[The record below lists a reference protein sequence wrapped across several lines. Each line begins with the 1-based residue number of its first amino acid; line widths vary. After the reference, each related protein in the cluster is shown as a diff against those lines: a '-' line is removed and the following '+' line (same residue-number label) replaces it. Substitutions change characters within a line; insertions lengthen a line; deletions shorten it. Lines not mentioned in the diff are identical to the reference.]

1 MRGEASPHETITVI
15 VPPVSRGVDS
25 ICRLKKVVDTVDWVN
40 LVGGGGGYKRKDGR
54 KENQKGKSVFMTKA
68 IQASDI
74 FSR

>member
-1 MRGEASPHETITVI
+1 MRGEASPHENITVI
-15 VPPVSRGVDS
+15 VPLVSRGVDS

-40 LVGGGGGYKRKDGR
+40 LVGVSYKRKDGR